1 MSDIL
6 SWYLTLQL
14 FALAGLPL
22 AFVWLRA
29 LPSRGYTAAKALGL
43 LLSGVLFWWSGILH
57 LGANSAGTALTMAGL
72 IFAVGLW
79 ALRGHGDELKSWW
92 RANRSFVLLA
102 EALFADAFLL
112 WVAVRAAQ
120 PQLETAGGEKWM
132 EIAFLNAVLRSPA
145 MPPHDPWLSGFAIS
159 YYYLGYVLLG
169 MVTRVATVPA
179 TIAFN
184 LGGAGWFALAAVGA
198 YGIVYDLLG
207 GRHPTRPLFGPLLLL
222 LTGNAEGLLEV
233 FYARGLLPA
242 AFWRWLDIKGLNVTP
257 TAPFSWIPNRYF
269 WWWRASR
276 TLHDYTPWG
285 SEQEVIDEFPAFSFI
300 LGDLHPHVLALPFVL
315 LAVTLAL
322 ALYLT
327 VREAEARPWFSRH
340 WPLSFALSPAQ
351 FLGSA
356 FLLGALGFLNTWDFP
371 IYWAVVVGALTL
383 GTVNPGHQA
392 AKQQRTQ
399 ESTRGMG
406 DEQPSGLWAAL
417 LARLP
422 EAVGLGFVSVLLYL
436 PFWVGLRSQAGG
448 ILPNFFNATRLP
460 QFAVMFAPLLVP
472 VVAVLIG
479 TARRAGVA
487 LWQVFGLGAALVIGF
502 LLVSSLLGLAV
513 GYPYVTAVLRGEPV
527 PGLDV
532 PPQLFVTALLQRLA
546 NPWTALG
553 LAAGVLTAVL
563 ALARSKF
570 WAAEETTADRPFV
583 VLLVLVGLLL
593 TLAPEFVFLR
603 DVFTDRMNTV
613 FKFYFQAWVLWS
625 LAGAWWLAQAADH
638 TFPAAQGRWSAVG
651 STVAQI
657 VAYLLIVVGMVYTGL
672 AVPARAQE
680 HGTPWTLEGAA
691 WIAENHSEDWAA
703 IRWLNANVT
712 GRPVILEAPGD
723 SHRAYVYEGRVAALT
738 GLPTLLGW
746 AGHEWQWRGT
756 YEEQARR
763 EQDIA
768 TLFTTSD
775 QTLTRQLLQQYDV
788 TYIYV
793 GPTEH
798 QRYPAT
804 GLEKFAQLFPVVY
817 QNDGVTIYQ
826 VQK

>member
-1 MSDIL
+1 MVIHIL

-22 AFVWLRA
+22 AFVWLRR
-29 LPSRGYTAAKALGL
+29 LPSRGYAAAKALGL

-57 LGANSAGTALTMAGL
+57 LGTNSAGTALTMAGL
-72 IFAVGLW
+72 IFAAGLW
-79 ALRGHGDELKSWW
+79 ALRSRGDELRAWW
-92 RANRSFVLLA
+92 QANRSFVLLT

-132 EIAFLNAVLRSPA
+132 EIAFLNAILRSPA

-184 LGGAGWFALAAVGA
+184 LGGAGWFALAAAGA

-233 FYARGLLPA
+233 LHARGLLPA
-242 AFWRWLDIKGLNVTP
+242 AFWRWLDIKGLNTAP
-257 TAPFSWIPNRYF
+257 TAPFSWIPSRYF

-315 LAVTLAL
+315 LAVTLAF

-327 VREAEARPWFSRH
+327 AREGAEQPWPGLPRRWSQTFSLNP
-340 WPLSFALSPAQ
+340 WQ
-351 FLGSA
+351 FLGGA

-371 IYWAVVVGALTL
+371 IYWAVVVGALVL
-383 GTVNPGHQA
+383 GTAN
-392 AKQQRTQ
+392 QRIKA
-399 ESTRGMG
+399 STRERTGEG
-406 DEQPSGLWAAL
+406 QPNGLWAAL

-422 EAVGLGFVSVLLYL
+422 EAVALGVASVLLYL

-479 TARRAGVA
+479 AARRAGVA
-487 LWQVFGLGAALVIGF
+487 LWEVFGLGATLVIGF
-502 LLVSSLLGLAV
+502 LLVSLLLGLVV

-532 PPQLFVTALLQRLA
+532 PPQLFVTALLHRLA

-553 LAAGVLTAVL
+553 LAAGVLAAVL
-563 ALARSKF
+563 ALARDKF
-570 WAAEETTADRPFV
+570 WISEETAADRPFA

-625 LAGAWWLAQAADH
+625 LAGAWWLAQAADN
-638 TFPAAQGRWSAVG
+638 TFPAAQDRWSAIG

-657 VAYLLIVVGMVYTGL
+657 VAYLLIIVGMIYTGL
-672 AVPARAQE
+672 AAPARAQE
-680 HGTPWTLEGAA
+680 HGTPWTLDGAA
-691 WIAENHSEDWAA
+691 WIAGNYPQDWAA
-703 IRWLNANVT
+703 IGWLNANVT

-723 SHRAYVYEGRVAALT
+723 NHRAYVYEGRVAALT

-756 YEEQARR
+756 YEEQTQR

-775 QTLTRQLLQQYDV
+775 PALTRQLLQQYDV

-804 GLEKFAQLFPVVY
+804 GLEKFAQLFPAVY
-817 QNDGVTIYQ
+817 QNEGVTIYQ
-826 VQK
+826 VQELRD